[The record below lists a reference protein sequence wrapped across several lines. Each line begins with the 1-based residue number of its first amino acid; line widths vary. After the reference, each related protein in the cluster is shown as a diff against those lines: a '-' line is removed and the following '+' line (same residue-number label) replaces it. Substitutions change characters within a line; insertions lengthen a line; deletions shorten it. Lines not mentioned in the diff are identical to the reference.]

1 MELLLLIIIICI
13 VYIANKNNQKQPNF
27 QISKPKLN
35 ERRLDI
41 SDITLS
47 DEQKKILE
55 ILENTSDNVFITGKA
70 GTGKSVLLQYF
81 KKNSSKKLVVC
92 APTGIAAINVGG
104 QTIHSLFKIPPS
116 FIKKDSLKLDYK
128 TINLLRNIDT
138 VVIDEISMVR
148 ADLMDAIDFCLRQ
161 ARNSDKTFGGV
172 QIVMFGDLY
181 QLPPVVSDPELHKY
195 FADNHSGFYFFNAD
209 AWKNTELKIFELNHI
224 FRQKDEDFKEVLNSI
239 RIGNVEETVLLK
251 INQRSGV
258 EIPENNVVT
267 LATTNKIVN
276 EINSQKLERLPG
288 EVKEYKATITGY
300 LEETTFPTEEFLK
313 LKVGAQVMFLKNDK
327 DKRWVNG
334 TIGSVYSLSDKEI
347 IVNVDGIKHSVPQET
362 WSKIRYYYNQV
373 NKSVEEEIVSSFTQF
388 PLRLAWAI
396 TIHKSQGKTYGS
408 VIIGMGD
415 GAFAHGQTYVAL
427 SRCKSFEG
435 LYLKKRIRRE
445 DIMVDNSVVSF
456 MSNAKIIN
464 SKNISQEINKNNNL

>member
-1 MELLLLIIIICI
+1 MELLFLALIIWVIYAISKKDKI
-13 VYIANKNNQKQPNF
+13 SQNQTNI

-35 ERRLDI
+35 EKQLDI
-41 SDITLS
+41 SDIELS
-47 DEQKKILE
+47 DEQKKIFE

-92 APTGIAAINVGG
+92 APTGVAAINVGG

-116 FIKKDSLKLDYK
+116 FIRKDSIKLDYK
-128 TINLLRNIDT
+128 TINLLKNIDT

-148 ADLMDAIDFCLRQ
+148 VDLMDAIDFCLRQ
-161 ARNSDKTFGGV
+161 ARNNDLAFGGV
-172 QIVMFGDLY
+172 QMVMFGDLY

-195 FADNHSGFYFFNAD
+195 FADNNNGFYFFNAD
-209 AWKNTELKIFELNHI
+209 VWKNTELKIFELNHI
-224 FRQKDEDFKEVLNSI
+224 FRQNDEDFKEVLNSI
-239 RIGNVEETVLLK
+239 RVGNVEETVLLK
-251 INQRSGV
+251 INQRSGI

-276 EINSQKLERLPG
+276 EINSVKLERLPG
-288 EVKEYKATITGY
+288 EIKEYKATIVGY
-300 LEETTFPTEEFLK
+300 LEETAFPTEEFLR
-313 LKVGAQVMFLKNDK
+313 LKIGAQIMFLKNDK

-334 TIGSVYSLSDKEI
+334 TIGKVYSLLDKEI
-347 IVNVDGIKHSVPQET
+347 IVDIDGIKYSVPQEN
-362 WSKIRYYYNQV
+362 WNKIRYYYNQE
-373 NKSVEEEIVSSFTQF
+373 NKSVEEEVVSSFTQF

-408 VIIGMGD
+408 VIIDMGD

-435 LYLKKRIRRE
+435 LYLKKEIHRE
-445 DIMVDNSVVSF
+445 DIMIDNSVISF

-464 SKNISQEINKNNNL
+464 SEDAE